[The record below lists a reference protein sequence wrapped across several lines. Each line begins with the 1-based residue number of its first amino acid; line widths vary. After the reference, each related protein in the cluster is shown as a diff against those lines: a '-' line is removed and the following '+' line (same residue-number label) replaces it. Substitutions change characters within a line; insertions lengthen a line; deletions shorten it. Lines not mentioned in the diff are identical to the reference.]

1 MFSRSEKVVYPG
13 HGVAHINRIVEKK
26 IGGNAVF
33 FFELK
38 FLSKEMIILIPV
50 DNADSVG
57 IRKLS
62 SHECVNAIF
71 KLLAVPVE
79 SNVSHD
85 ISMSNWNKRNKDYQV
100 KLRRGNLSEI
110 GEIYRD
116 IKYVGSQKE
125 LSFGEKVLLQQTEA
139 LLVEE
144 ISLIKNMSAHETLE
158 YLRSLLP
165 AIRPVGMELTQ
176 NI

>member
-26 IGGNAVF
+26 IAGKVVF

-50 DNADSVG
+50 DNTDFVG

-62 SHECVNAIF
+62 SLECVSAIF
-71 KLLAVPVE
+71 KTLSSPSEQCLA
-79 SNVSHD
+79 HD
-85 ISMSNWNKRNKDYQV
+85 MSMSNWNKRNKDYQV
-100 KLRRGNLSEI
+100 KLRRGDLTEI

-116 IKYVGSQKE
+116 IKYIGLQKE
-125 LSFGEKVLLQQTEA
+125 LSFGEKVLLQQTET

-144 ISLIKNMSAHETLE
+144 ISLVKNMSVSETLE
-158 YLRSLLP
+158 YLRSLIP
-165 AIRPVGMELTQ
+165 TIRPVGVELTQ

>member
-1 MFSRSEKVVYPG
+1 MFSRNEKVVYPG
-13 HGVAHINRIVEKK
+13 YGVALINRIVEKK
-26 IGGNAVF
+26 IAGNIVF

-38 FLSKEMIILIPV
+38 FFSREMIILIPV
-50 DNADSVG
+50 DNAATVG

-62 SHECVNAIF
+62 STDCINDIF
-71 KLLAVPVE
+71 KALALPVE
-79 SNVSHD
+79 QCAPHD
-85 ISMSNWNKRNKDYQV
+85 MSMSNWNKRNKDYQL

-116 IKYVGSQKE
+116 IKHIGLQKE

-144 ISLIKNMSAHETLE
+144 ISLIKNMATDETLE
-158 YLRSLLP
+158 FLRSLIP
-165 AIRPVGMELTQ
+165 SGRSATIELARTM
-176 NI
+176 

>member
-13 HGVAHINRIVEKK
+13 YGVAHINRIVEKK
-26 IGGNAVF
+26 IGANTVF

-38 FLSKEMIILIPV
+38 FLSKDMIILIPV
-50 DNADSVG
+50 DNADAVG

-71 KLLAVPVE
+71 KFLALPVE
-79 SNVSHD
+79 HTVPHD

-100 KLRRGNLSEI
+100 KLRRGILSEI

-125 LSFGEKVLLQQTEA
+125 LSFGEKVLLHQTEA

-158 YLRSLLP
+158 YLRSLIP
-165 AIRPVGMELTQ
+165 TIRPVGVELTQ